1 MTPPHISDVLF
12 QNYEV
17 GQGCYWWS
25 LEDNVWYEGP
35 KMMEPRQRAATL
47 QRDGLIWMLGG
58 RVGSKILDDNEVML
72 YPGVWNA
79 TNHKIWSWMNKVITS
94 SFSNTFVT
102 LSVPEHVEAESL
114 VV

>member
-1 MTPPHISDVLF
+1 MNLFHISDILF

-94 SFSNTFVT
+94 SFSNTSVT
-102 LSVPEHVEAESL
+102 SL
-114 VV
+114 GSRTC